1 MSCVRSFCRVAERF
15 QYVSADTV
23 MDEWVAILGLLGPE
37 AISSGYFR
45 VQFVEFFEVFCALF

>member
-1 MSCVRSFCRVAERF
+1 MFL
-15 QYVSADTV
+15 QI

-45 VQFVEFFEVFCALF
+45 VQFVEFFEVFCALL